1 MDGNIYDQ
9 FGEAI
14 DRRLGGVRV
23 EAQRRAAAGPP
34 PPAMFRL
41 WQEKE
46 EPPFGVEEE
55 GSDEEVTQGLRGGS
69 ATEETIIIES
79 DNEDEE
85 EKTEPPSVLF
95 EKMKD
100 LLDKMGRY
108 QQKLVGL
115 CKEVKGWKY
124 NIPTVFLFD
133 SGPESAP
140 RRPGVNMVGS
150 CPQPGI
156 RGRPLTPQARLA
168 QAARTRNQAKAS
180 TSQEPP
186 RGEHEPGRRKEAVEV
201 EDDDDEEEEDEG
213 CAEKR
218 IRERSSGQGKRE
230 PGERSDFTK
239 TAMPRGGKG
248 TRPPQRPLGA
258 SGGYERHE
266 PRQRESTLVYNDG
279 DIELFLDSFW
289 EHARRMGWT
298 VTQAIE
304 RLRGAGRF
312 EEPIARIRREATT
325 RQEVE
330 MKMEELRPSPVGP
343 YGRPIRLE
351 IGNASDFIPAFEW
364 FMQEQGILRDDW
376 IQTLP
381 LWTRKA
387 ERPLAMQIRD
397 MA

>member
-1 MDGNIYDQ
+1 MDGDIYDQ

-14 DRRLGGVRV
+14 DRRLGRVRA

-46 EPPFGVEEE
+46 EPPFGVEEVRN
-55 GSDEEVTQGLRGGS
+55 DEEVTQGLRGGS
-69 ATEETIIIES
+69 ETEETIIIES
-79 DNEDEE
+79 DDEEEE

-115 CKEVKGWKY
+115 CKEVKGWRS
-124 NIPTVFLFD
+124 NIPTVFLYD

-140 RRPGVNMVGS
+140 GRPGVNVVGS

-201 EDDDDEEEEDEG
+201 EDDDDEEEEDERLRREEDQRAEQRARKKG
-213 CAEKR
+213 ARGEAEPVIHDGPPKKKKYAVRLEEGFDVEKVIDRLLEGHNDLMTLKEILASAPRLHDELKGRLSRRLVPNVHLGTILPKEAEWAESSTKMDWKCVACGTVDFMVKGSKCAAMVDTEAEMNI
-218 IRERSSGQGKRE
+218 IREADAIHYQMVR
-230 PGERSDFTK
+230 
-239 TAMPRGGKG
+239 
-248 TRPPQRPLGA
+248 
-258 SGGYERHE
+258 
-266 PRQRESTLVYNDG
+266 
-279 DIELFLDSFW
+279 FL
-289 EHARRMGWT
+289 
-298 VTQAIE
+298 
-304 RLRGAGRF
+304 L
-312 EEPIARIRREATT
+312 
-325 RQEVE
+325 
-330 MKMEELRPSPVGP
+330 
-343 YGRPIRLE
+343 
-351 IGNASDFIPAFEW
+351 
-364 FMQEQGILRDDW
+364 
-376 IQTLP
+376 
-381 LWTRKA
+381 
-387 ERPLAMQIRD
+387 
-397 MA
+397 